1 MNEHGNRNKHFKGQL
16 DSEIIEC
23 FYRKHWIVLA
33 KITIE
38 FILFIAV
45 LIFTGIHFDGL
56 YSFFSKNSFFVA
68 FLALSIV
75 SLFTIFIHKFFLRLV
90 RYYLDITVFTNYRIV
105 DVDKSLYLRNSKN
118 AIDLSKIQDIQK
130 SQYGIVK
137 KLLNFG
143 ELIITLSSVSTTKV
157 LTFVPNPDY
166 HFRKINRLKRKIEA
180 RKENTSRRIN
190 RENPIRNDI
199 KTKNIINQINP
210 VTESSNSGLS

>member
-1 MNEHGNRNKHFKGQL
+1 MNDRGNRDKHFKGQL

-23 FYRKHWIVLA
+23 FYRKHWIVLL

-38 FILFIAV
+38 FIFFIVV
-45 LIFTGIHFDGL
+45 LIFTGIHFDRI
-56 YSFFSKNSFFVA
+56 YDFFSRDSFFVIFLA
-68 FLALSIV
+68 FLIIT
-75 SLFTIFIHKFFLRLV
+75 LFTLFIHKFFLRLI

-130 SQYGIVK
+130 SQYGIIK
-137 KLLNFG
+137 KLFNFG
-143 ELIITLSSVSTTKV
+143 ELIITLSSASTTKK

-180 RKENTSRRIN
+180 RKE
-190 RENPIRNDI
+190 IRNSRKI
-199 KTKNIINQINP
+199 A
-210 VTESSNSGLS
+210 NSGLSE